1 VVELL
6 ARAIKQEK
14 EIKGTWI
21 GKVEFKLSLFVD
33 KMILQLTIGGIR
45 GGADKEQWRW
55 WIQVWY
61 IGYIIRTFANA
72 AMYLHPAQ

>member
-45 GGADKEQWRW
+45 GGADKEQWR
-55 WIQVWY
+55 
-61 IGYIIRTFANA
+61 
-72 AMYLHPAQ
+72 